1 MDSKKL
7 QDSTIQYKV
16 NDYII
21 PRETTVNGQR
31 LLIRND
37 LNDEKVAGQL
47 FAFMYRVMYGYRMTA
62 CVVADYEYSEDDVD
76 EAESEEG
83 FGEEDTPAL
92 KDP

>member
-1 MDSKKL
+1 MDSQKL

-37 LNDEKVAGQL
+37 LNDEKAAGQL
-47 FAFMYRVMYGYRMTA
+47 FAFMYRVMYGSRMTA
-62 CVVADYEYSEDDVD
+62 CAVADYEYSDDVD
-76 EAESEEG
+76 ESESEEG
-83 FGEEDTPAL
+83 FGEEDTLAL